1 VYREV
6 QPRVT
11 SFCLNSQLANQWSA
25 SIAESVAALTLIIS
39 AQAYLHQ
46 LLHGLHVRITL
57 ERRNLIT
64 NVFVNFIGNIW
75 IPLFP
80 ANHVC

>member
-1 VYREV
+1 MYEVYREV

-11 SFCLNSQLANQWSA
+11 SFSSNSQLANQWSVC
-25 SIAESVAALTLIIS
+25 IAVTFVIS
-39 AQAYLHQ
+39 AQAYLCQ